1 MPDRTV
7 PAEFGQLVQRYG
19 LEDTLA
25 HPRLGPRAR
34 SLAALTACAI
44 AGTEADLAACVT
56 EASSNGV
63 TEPEIAEV
71 FLNLAVIAGLPVARQ
86 AFAVAQ
92 RTLARSSSG
101 AGTGSGSGSGAG

>member
-7 PAEFGQLVQRYG
+7 PAEFGKLVQRYG

-25 HPRLGPRAR
+25 HPRLDPRDR
-34 SLAALTACAI
+34 SLIALTACAM
-44 AGTEADLAACVT
+44 AGTEADLAACLA
-56 EASSNGV
+56 EATSNGV

-71 FLNLAVIAGLPVARQ
+71 FLNLAVIAGLPVARR

-92 RTLARSSSG
+92 RTLAR
-101 AGTGSGSGSGAG
+101 TGSGGGAG

>member
-7 PAEFGQLVQRYG
+7 PAEFGKLVERYG
-19 LEDTLA
+19 LEDILA
-25 HPRLGPRAR
+25 HPRLDPRAR
-34 SLAALTACAI
+34 SLIALTACAM
-44 AGTEADLAACVT
+44 AGTEADLAACVA
-56 EASSNGV
+56 EATSNGV

-92 RTLARSSSG
+92 RTLA
-101 AGTGSGSGSGAG
+101 GTGSGAGAG